1 MSIEKAQELD
11 ELKKLE
17 ILSQFFN
24 EYAEIFDLYYKE
36 FISAKQI
43 IVEDKGLDVDG
54 MADRIFYEIL
64 GVEKNDT
71 RFFDDIN
78 DPDSF
83 VLETSDD
90 ASYLTQSE
98 LDKIPDYTNEFDVKL
113 DGNGNSLHNAIL
125 NRVMGIMTGSGTY
138 VGEGMDF
145 NFFQLQQ
152 DAPDIYNAL
161 IFGIKE
167 GYFSIESE
175 FSHIGYKDGKM
186 KWNMTLEEFN
196 QFIDTPPAN
205 GTKTNAENKLFTLLE
220 NTSPGSNNNL
230 IPQFTFKL
238 VPGDKLLALEGI
250 NTETVNF
257 FRQMKNI
264 GGVPAGVAQGR
275 MNISINDSAVVDS
288 GSLKY
293 LFATLFDLNR
303 AERLALK
310 IDDTA
315 LIEIIEEMGY
325 PEQHVYF
332 EWDFINPASAD
343 GFATLLNDIRVNTFK
358 SKVFNK
364 FLISENSPVRTLMK
378 HMKAHKIP
386 LTAMVAPGMPHLI
399 NLYQRFGAML
409 LPGREEYKDMNKGL
423 EGLTTTDTRVSDG
436 GSMNDIEVL
445 ILPEYIDNPKV
456 ITKVFTPLSESIK
469 DARFIQLTSK
479 ATWLD
484 SSGKFREIDK
494 GSILTTNQYRY
505 IKKLAKQTGGNIP
518 TKKSLG
524 KYSTDIAKNYMY
536 QRFSQTDLGFI
547 MNPLNI
553 KKELRDSGGNLIYNP
568 ALGYEQRKVRY
579 PSIEGWD
586 SNKPTH
592 YSDFYVRLR
601 KAMATTG
608 YEEQFARDLLK
619 EFLGGDYYD
628 NEGKLLAIPANDKGG
643 FIFLN
648 TSNKNA
654 DDLWNM
660 LFILRGNK
668 NVLPDV
674 YFDGRIGNVDYTEDV
689 RKKIKNLDKGNI
701 TSSTNGAAVARVLD
715 LFNEILP
722 GTTLSEPPSGFPE
735 VSGADLGPGT
745 IYKLSEIA
753 EHNPEL
759 LYNLYKK
766 FNATDLFE
774 NLPTNIKSN
783 LLFIDSLITMDGIDV
798 FGDTRIDMPDLTLKM
813 EELAKNIKENLQSL
827 EESLG
832 IDVDEIDATVQYTQ
846 TEIGQQERATANN
859 ANVRS
864 RTGPYSQL
872 LEALNN
878 DDSPAWQND
887 YLSGGETDVLDRL
900 LEANTNLDMEL
911 SSYAVSDGVRFF
923 DLTEYDDY
931 RLAVMGLTQ
940 GNSFMSGMN
949 YEDAVD
955 IVNTFVTSDP
965 EHRLYAYKFLQR
977 MDGTTVIPFVNEN
990 TKDIFKRNL
999 LIANRIL
1006 QQGSDN
1012 FVMGLSNIDEVT
1024 NLPKAQILHLDV
1036 APVKTYPPVD
1046 AQGIHILEFDI
1057 GMSQYIEYGAEQG
1070 TYTRHYTQ
1078 VAFSFDADTGE
1089 LRIHHYV
1096 DNLPTSDTQSGMS
1109 QLLSDALVP
1118 QYAVKDSAIIKSLME
1133 IYGITDE
1140 NKVVDGDKFLPES
1153 FGTDGNIPTL
1163 RVLPGRIAK
1172 SFGFLKVVDDDPDA
1186 SMYSK
1191 TWGET
1196 LGSLLRNRRV
1206 GVLFGFNERINMPI
1220 TDAFVEAEELLLDE
1234 NVRINPVI
1242 NNPISVQTGITAQ
1255 PFKNGDISILLND
1268 VLDELQGFR
1277 NTQDNMG
1284 GVLFENVDLVLK
1296 NSSGETINITATMDI
1311 NGVLRNI
1318 MFTSPEYT
1326 PDQVVNIINEHLEV
1340 VFTPEQLEKARDRN
1354 TSMLRDFWLHPTVNP
1369 TTGKK
1374 EFIKVVDRLNN
1385 DEFEVKEVRFTSES
1399 TVTFVG
1405 DVEDAIDFNNI
1416 MRDKN
1421 FNFTRTE
1428 IPPEGTIDT
1437 YNPFLTQVMESE
1449 PLTAK
1454 PSTTDTGVEIY
1465 ELQNRNNRLWQN
1477 TTSHSSNADS
1487 WTHNLYPVGNTGDPN
1502 RINYSVNTVN
1512 HGDTV
1517 NPSNSGYNNEHNGLR
1532 RHRRVTPTD
1541 IANVAKKSPSIFKLA
1556 FKPVG
1561 GALRLLEKIDF
1572 ADKIAVAAI
1581 KPVGGLLSKSKV
1593 IQTGFKKGFGK
1604 FGIAAAG
1611 GALAGTAAAP
1621 VVGGL
1626 LAMYAAA
1633 EIGALMVGLVKE
1645 GDLFSDTHKLMK
1657 ELRDDNPGDGAWKRF
1672 WTSTGKNV
1680 WKGLE
1685 WQEDHSLSGYIG
1697 KKVVQGVGYGIEE
1710 GVGLYNQKYNQNKK
1724 EIINMSKYAQNNLDI
1739 FDGVNTYNP
1748 KYNAQFDSINNNF
1761 NMAQQEYG
1769 TENYQKNIYNQ
1780 MNQINNL
1787 PLWQKNDEL
1796 LYNGNEEYLYTVDN
1810 YIKLAEEF
1818 ESIGY

>member
-1 MSIEKAQELD
+1 MSIKKAKELE
-11 ELKKLE
+11 ELKRIE

-24 EYAEIFDLYYKE
+24 EYAEIFDLYYNE
-36 FISAKQI
+36 FISAKQT
-43 IVEDKGLDVDG
+43 IVEDKGLDVDE
-54 MADRIFYEIL
+54 MTDRIFFEIL

-71 RFFDDIN
+71 RTFGNIN
-78 DPDSF
+78 NPNSF
-83 VLETSDD
+83 LLETSDEV
-90 ASYLTQSE
+90 SSLTQSE
-98 LDKIPDYTNEFDVKL
+98 LDKIADYTNEFDVKL
-113 DGNGNSLHNAIL
+113 DGQGNSLHNHIL
-125 NRVMGIMTGSGTY
+125 NRVIGIMTGSGTY
-138 VGEGMDF
+138 VGEGKDF

-167 GYFSIESE
+167 GYFSIESD
-175 FSHIGYKDGKM
+175 FSHIAYRTSSNTTS
-186 KWNMTLEEFN
+186 WNMTINEFN
-196 QFIDTPPAN
+196 QFLDTPPVN
-205 GTKTNAENKLFTLLE
+205 GTKINAENKLFTLLE
-220 NTSPGSNNNL
+220 NTSPGANNTL

-238 VPGDKLLALEGI
+238 VPSDKLLALENI
-250 NTETVNF
+250 TADTVRF
-257 FRQMKNI
+257 FSRLKSI
-264 GGVPAGVAQGR
+264 GGVPAGVAVGR
-275 MNISINDSAVVDS
+275 MNLHINDEAIVDADS
-288 GSLKY
+288 IKY
-293 LFATLFDLNR
+293 LFATLFDLDR
-303 AERLALK
+303 GERSTLN
-310 IDDTA
+310 ISNTV
-315 LIEIIEEMGY
+315 INEIMSEMGY
-325 PEQHVYF
+325 PQEYVYF
-332 EWDFINPASAD
+332 EWDFIQPASAD
-343 GFATLLNDIRVNTFK
+343 GFAALLNDIRVNTFK

-364 FLISENSPVRTLMK
+364 FLLSENSPIKTLLK

-423 EGLTTTDTRVSDG
+423 EGLTTTDTRVLNG

-456 ITKVFTPLSESIK
+456 VTKVFSPMSSSLT
-469 DARFIQLTSK
+469 DARFVQLTSK

-484 SSGKFREIDK
+484 SSGQFREIDK

-505 IKKLAKQTGGNIP
+505 VKKLSKQTGGNIP
-518 TKKSLG
+518 TRKSLG
-524 KYSTDIAKNYMY
+524 KYSTDIAKGWMA
-536 QRFSQTDLGFI
+536 QRFTDSDLGFI

-553 KKELRDSGGNLIYNP
+553 KKELVAPDGSRIYNP
-568 ALGYEQRKVRY
+568 ALGYEQKKVRY
-579 PSIEGWD
+579 PSTEGWD

-592 YSDFYVRLR
+592 YSDFYLRLR
-601 KAMATTG
+601 KSMASLN
-608 YEEQFARDLLK
+608 YEEEFLRTLLK
-619 EFLGGDYYD
+619 TFLGGEYYD
-628 NEGKLLAIPANDKGG
+628 NEQRILAIPANDKGG
-643 FIFLN
+643 FVFLN
-648 TSNKNA
+648 TSNKTA

-668 NVLPDV
+668 NVLPDI
-674 YFDGRIGNVDYTEDV
+674 YFDGRIGNVNYTEDV

-715 LFNEILP
+715 LFNEVLP
-722 GTTLSEPPSGFPE
+722 GTTLSEPPTGFPE

-745 IYKLSEIA
+745 IYRLSKIA
-753 EHNPEL
+753 EYNPEL

-766 FNATDLFE
+766 FETTDLMN

-783 LLFIDSLITMDGIDV
+783 LLFIDSLIEIDNIDV
-798 FGDTRIDMPDLTLKM
+798 FGDTRIDMPDLTVTM
-813 EELAKNIKENLQSL
+813 EELAKSLQENLQGL

-832 IDVDEIDATVQYTQ
+832 IDKDEINTVLQYAQ
-846 TEIGQQERATANN
+846 GQIGRQEGIQSSRQQSQQGVERL
-859 ANVRS
+859 R
-864 RTGPYSQL
+864 GPYGQL
-872 LEALNN
+872 LQALSD
-878 DDSPAWQND
+878 DDSPAFQTN
-887 YLSGGETDVLDRL
+887 YLSEDALTENV
-900 LEANTNLDMEL
+900 TNMER
-911 SSYAVSDGVRFF
+911 SSYAIDDGVRFF
-923 DLTEYDDY
+923 DLTEFDDY

-955 IVNTFVTSDP
+955 IVNTFVTADP

-1006 QQGSDN
+1006 QQGNDN
-1012 FVMGLSNIDEVT
+1012 FVMGLGNVDEVT

-1153 FGTDGNIPTL
+1153 VGTDGNIPTL

-1172 SFGFLKVVDDDPDA
+1172 SFGFLKVVDNDPDA

-1196 LGSLLRNRRV
+1196 LGGLLRNRRV
-1206 GVLFGFNERINMPI
+1206 NVLFGFNEKINMPL
-1220 TDAFVEAEELLLDE
+1220 TDAFIEAEELLLDDG
-1234 NVRINPVI
+1234 VRINPVI
-1242 NNPISVQTGITAQ
+1242 NNPIRVQTGITAQ
-1255 PFKNGDISILLND
+1255 PFKNDDISILLND
-1268 VLDELQGFR
+1268 VLDELQGFK

-1284 GVLFENVDLVLK
+1284 GVVFENVDFVLK
-1296 NSSGETINITATMDI
+1296 GSSGDTINLTATMDI
-1311 NGVLRNI
+1311 NGVLSNI
-1318 MFTSPEYT
+1318 NFSSPEMT
-1326 PDQVVNIINEHLEV
+1326 PDQIVNVIDEHIKN
-1340 VFTPEQLEKARDRN
+1340 VFTPEQLETARNRRVP
-1354 TSMLRDFWLHPTVNP
+1354 MFKYFWLYPTVNP
-1369 TTGKK
+1369 TGKK
-1374 EFIKVVDRLNN
+1374 QFIKIFDQLNN
-1385 DEFEVKEVRFTSES
+1385 EVYQVKEVRFTSDS

-1428 IPPEGTIDT
+1428 IPLENTIDT
-1437 YNPFLTQVMESE
+1437 YNPFLTKVMESE

-1454 PSTTDTGVEIY
+1454 TSINNTGVEIY
-1465 ELQNRNNRLWQN
+1465 ELQNRNNKLWQN
-1477 TTSHSSNADS
+1477 TSSHSTNPESF
-1487 WTHNLYPVGNTGDPN
+1487 THDLYPVGNTGDPN
-1502 RINYSVNTVN
+1502 RIGYSVDTTNY
-1512 HGDTV
+1512 GDTV
-1517 NPSNSGYNNEHNGLR
+1517 MPSESGYNSEHNGLR

-1556 FKPVG
+1556 FTPIG

-1581 KPVGGLLSKSKV
+1581 KPVGGLLSKSKI

-1604 FGIAAAG
+1604 FGIGAAG

-1626 LAMYAAA
+1626 LAIYAAA

-1697 KKVVQGVGYGIEE
+1697 KKVVEGVGYGIEE

-1724 EIINMSKYAQNNLDI
+1724 EIINMSNYAQNNLDI
-1739 FDGVNTYNP
+1739 FNKVNTYNP
-1748 KYNAQFDSINNNF
+1748 KYNEQFDSINNNF
-1761 NMAQQEYG
+1761 NIAQQEYG

-1780 MNQINNL
+1780 MNQINNS